1 MKKKPDAMPLEA
13 LLDAPGFERNCEILL
28 SEPVAAP
35 GATDS
40 SRARKAI
47 TSLVISGAV
56 ERAKSK
62 RQHVANSRKGGAAS
76 VQSRRSELAL
86 RNKTIAEDAQPEIIA
101 PDDVARAEI
110 EAWLAAHGSSGD
122 RLDIDAWLAT
132 HGGNYAGF
140 DFEAWLSTHKGESH
154 VDVI

>member
-1 MKKKPDAMPLEA
+1 M
-13 LLDAPGFERNCEILL
+13 
-28 SEPVAAP
+28 
-35 GATDS
+35 
-40 SRARKAI
+40 
-47 TSLVISGAV
+47 
-56 ERAKSK
+56 
-62 RQHVANSRKGGAAS
+62 AN
-76 VQSRRSELAL
+76 
-86 RNKTIAEDAQPEIIA
+86 DQPEIIA